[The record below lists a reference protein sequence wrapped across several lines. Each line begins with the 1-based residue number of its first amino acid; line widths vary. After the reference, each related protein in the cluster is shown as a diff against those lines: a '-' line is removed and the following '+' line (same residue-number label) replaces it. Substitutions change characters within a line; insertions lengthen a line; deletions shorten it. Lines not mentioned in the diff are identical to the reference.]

1 MSMQTQRL
9 AGPPRDNMYVNM
21 KYRLAALSAVEL
33 KDLNAIRFDG
43 CHDSSCYLLDGQ
55 DEWHELVAFDLQ

>member
-1 MSMQTQRL
+1 
-9 AGPPRDNMYVNM
+9 M

-55 DEWHELVAFDLQ
+55 DEWHELVAITRSEKSGFFAATAAFSG

>member
-1 MSMQTQRL
+1 
-9 AGPPRDNMYVNM
+9 MYVNM